1 MRLSQKIVLTLL
13 IAFALTV
20 VFGVLAYTGLFGV
33 LETEF
38 FSERVRAD
46 QQLKLEKIAQGTAA
60 WNDDVLSRFS
70 SLARDRNFEAVYSPS
85 QRAEEIQARAE
96 SIDSLGDRLIGFL
109 GLRVVD
115 DGGAMQ
121 YSSFAADTA
130 AEQSGSRR
138 VYLNWDQLEDSF
150 PLPGIS
156 NIERE
161 TGESIIYDG
170 ERGRIIY
177 LVPSVDRAFVVRG
190 WMVVYLSPLGLA
202 DHLSSGGMTVPGA
215 VLEII
220 SDRGVIV
227 DIRSEQVDSVKGA
240 IERLWPKSAEPA
252 DFAPLADAAGERYW
266 LVSTVAADGTWV
278 GKLVPGRLLGFS
290 VLVQIIILSA
300 FFITLALLVFLI
312 LNLRQDRTE
321 ILRRRVNRLQVNL
334 LRDWLE
340 HHEGRKLRTADLES
354 RRGEVK
360 TELRSGLGRLRGT
373 AEAAADEMIDEGWTR
388 ITEILAEKDA
398 VRDNGSAG
406 GAGAESG
413 LPIDMKQ
420 LEDMITRAVAEVNR
434 AAGTG
439 ARSSLSVDQ
448 AAAPVFPVPG
458 RPIDVDIVG
467 DGDELDEIEALDE
480 ADELDEVE
488 VLDEAD
494 ELDDIEALDE
504 LDEADELGS
513 EPAGGAEVSEIQPLD
528 DLQEDEPGLETLEEV
543 DEDQSGE
550 LIEISKGAER
560 GRLYMFDKQN
570 QNDIEVSDGD
580 LEDLEELDE
589 LEEVEDLPE
598 EDAVSSD
605 ADKTVRFIDIAEVL
619 PSSEVSESQ
628 AGAGASGTRDDGI
641 SMESLIMTRTTGILP
656 GVDSADDFEFDDEIA
671 VLAWSDDGLDYDR
684 YLRGFKKGVTGI
696 YKSLMGLSK
705 QFHAV
710 CGVMMASSS
719 KGIETEYAVGLDDES
734 AATLSAAAGE
744 EVWEQWFS
752 KRRIVFVPDLSSSLY
767 AEKTRHVEYRHVKSA
782 LFIPVVYNGSQSY
795 VFLGFKEVP
804 QDLMSLLTIGQA
816 VS

>member
-121 YSSFAADTA
+121 YSSFAADIA
-130 AEQSGSRR
+130 AEQPGSRR

-150 PLPGIS
+150 PLSGIS

-161 TGESIIYDG
+161 TGERIIYDG

-227 DIRSEQVDSVKGA
+227 DIRSEQADSVKGA

-448 AAAPVFPVPG
+448 VAAPVLPVPG
-458 RPIDVDIVG
+458 QPIDVDIVG
-467 DGDELDEIEALDE
+467 DGDEG
-480 ADELDEVE
+480 DELDEVE

-494 ELDDIEALDE
+494 ELDEVEA
-504 LDEADELGS
+504 LDEADELGRD
-513 EPAGGAEVSEIQPLD
+513 PAGGAEASEIQPLD
-528 DLQEDEPGLETLEEV
+528 DLQEDEPGLETLEEA

-550 LIEISKGAER
+550 LIEISKGAEG

-589 LEEVEDLPE
+589 LEEVEEVEEVEELPE
-598 EDAVSSD
+598 DDTVSSD

-619 PSSEVSESQ
+619 PTSEVSESR

-744 EVWEQWFS
+744 EAWEQWFS
-752 KRRIVFVPDLSSSLY
+752 KRRIVFVPDLASSLY

>member
-13 IAFALTV
+13 IAFALTF

-161 TGESIIYDG
+161 TGERIIYDG

-227 DIRSEQVDSVKGA
+227 DIRSEQADSVKGA

-340 HHEGRKLRTADLES
+340 HHEGRKLRTADLEL
-354 RRGEVK
+354 RRAEVK

-448 AAAPVFPVPG
+448 VAAPVLPVPG

-467 DGDELDEIEALDE
+467 DGDELDEVEVLDE

-488 VLDEAD
+488 A
-494 ELDDIEALDE
+494 

-513 EPAGGAEVSEIQPLD
+513 DPADGAEASEIQPLD

-550 LIEISKGAER
+550 LIEISKGAQR

-589 LEEVEDLPE
+589 LEEVEEVEELPE

-719 KGIETEYAVGLDDES
+719 KGVETEYAVGLDDES

>member
-121 YSSFAADTA
+121 YSSFAADIA

-150 PLPGIS
+150 PLSGIS

-161 TGESIIYDG
+161 TGERIIYDG

-227 DIRSEQVDSVKGA
+227 DIRSEQADSVKGA

-354 RRGEVK
+354 RRAEVK

-448 AAAPVFPVPG
+448 VAAPVLPVPG

-467 DGDELDEIEALDE
+467 DGDEG
-480 ADELDEVE
+480 DELDEVE

-494 ELDDIEALDE
+494 ELDEVEA
-504 LDEADELGS
+504 LDEADELGRD
-513 EPAGGAEVSEIQPLD
+513 PAGGAEASEIQPLD
-528 DLQEDEPGLETLEEV
+528 DLQEDEPGLETLEEA

-550 LIEISKGAER
+550 LIEISKGAEG

-589 LEEVEDLPE
+589 LEEVEEVEELPE
-598 EDAVSSD
+598 DDTVSSD

-619 PSSEVSESQ
+619 PTSEVSESR

-744 EVWEQWFS
+744 EAWEQWFS
-752 KRRIVFVPDLSSSLY
+752 KRRIVFVPDLASSLY

>member
-1 MRLSQKIVLTLL
+1 MKLSQKIVLTLL

-85 QRAEEIQARAE
+85 QRAQEIQARAE

-161 TGESIIYDG
+161 TGERIIYDG

-227 DIRSEQVDSVKGA
+227 DIRSEQADSVKGT

-354 RRGEVK
+354 RRAEVK

-398 VRDNGSAG
+398 VRDNDSAG
-406 GAGAESG
+406 GAGVESG

-448 AAAPVFPVPG
+448 VAAPVLPVPG

-467 DGDELDEIEALDE
+467 DGDELDEVEVLDEADELDEVEALDE

-488 VLDEAD
+488 A
-494 ELDDIEALDE
+494 

-513 EPAGGAEVSEIQPLD
+513 DPAGGAEASEIQPLD

-543 DEDQSGE
+543 DEEQSGE

-589 LEEVEDLPE
+589 LEEVEELPE

-628 AGAGASGTRDDGI
+628 AGTGASGTRDDGI

-767 AEKTRHVEYRHVKSA
+767 GEKTRHVEYRHVKSA